1 MRATHASDDRLARN
15 VWGRLG
21 SACRM
26 PHASRKRK
34 VRNRR
39 KRSTSM
45 QWGPARAGAGL
56 AHGAGGCK
64 GGRKEVGERGR
75 APAHRRWR
83 SGRERQR
90 VRGGTERE
98 SAPASQKGREGET
111 DMGGQSELN
120 DRESEGERERC
131 YGRSL
136 YA

>member
-1 MRATHASDDRLARN
+1 MRATPRASDDRLARN
-15 VWGRLG
+15 VWGRPG
-21 SACRM
+21 GACRM
-26 PHASRKRK
+26 PYASRKQK

-39 KRSTSM
+39 KRRTSM

-90 VRGGTERE
+90 VRGGAERE
-98 SAPASQKGREGET
+98 SARPQARK
-111 DMGGQSELN
+111 
-120 DRESEGERERC
+120 GERER
-131 YGRSL
+131 RSSVIERVRERGKGVTGDHCTL
-136 YA
+136 DTSV